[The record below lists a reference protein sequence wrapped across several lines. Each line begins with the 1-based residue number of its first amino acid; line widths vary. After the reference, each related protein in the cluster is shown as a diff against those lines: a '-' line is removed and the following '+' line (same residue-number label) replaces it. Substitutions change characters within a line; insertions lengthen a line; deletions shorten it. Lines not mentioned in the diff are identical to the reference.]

1 MSVANADGSGR
12 HLLQH
17 PADLLVASEAGMM
30 GLASIP
36 TFAIEPAHLRV
47 LRHARGGAAGRRAAR
62 ALHGRPPTG
71 RASRTAPTSST
82 GLPINPNGQLGRHSG
97 CRPRFGPDGYL
108 WVGTG
113 DSAVGTVPQ
122 DLHSLG
128 GKVLRIDTNGVAAPD
143 NPCTR

>member
-1 MSVANADGSGR
+1 MRLVRFTVNADWSGLANR
-12 HLLQH
+12 T
-17 PADLLVASEAGMM
+17 DLL
-30 GLASIP
+30 
-36 TFAIEPAHLRV
+36 
-47 LRHARGGAAGRRAAR
+47 
-62 ALHGRPPTG
+62 
-71 RASRTAPTSST
+71 T

-128 GKVLRIDTNGVAAPD
+128 GKVLRIDTQRRRRARTTR
-143 NPCTR
+143 CTR